1 MADLLKYREY
11 EEEVF
16 HWLMAK
22 HETNPDFTFSLR
34 QNGSKGA
41 ELDYFIGTSKSNY
54 FGTTFWTLP
63 VSFPGSSGDCID
75 LIIKVLNSGFSYYFE
90 FTQTKNPLDEQNKLA
105 LQFIQSLAKDL
116 EIQIGVDFISA
127 DEHKMYTIKTKPVQN
142 KYTNLKAMLTDV
154 EKQLDSIL
162 DLVDRKLVDFKKI
175 HSSFIMHRITLD
187 EFN

>member
-1 MADLLKYREY
+1 MTKVLKYREY

-22 HETNPDFTFSLR
+22 HKANPEFTFSLR

-75 LIIKVLNSGFSYYFE
+75 LIIKISNSGFSYYVE
-90 FTQTKNPLDEQNKLA
+90 FTQTKDPHDEQNKLA
-105 LQFIQSLAKDL
+105 LQFIQSLEIDL
-116 EIQIGVDFISA
+116 ERLNPF
-127 DEHKMYTIKTKPVQN
+127 
-142 KYTNLKAMLTDV
+142 
-154 EKQLDSIL
+154 
-162 DLVDRKLVDFKKI
+162 
-175 HSSFIMHRITLD
+175 
-187 EFN
+187 

>member
-1 MADLLKYREY
+1 MTKVLKYREY

-22 HETNPDFTFSLR
+22 HKASPEFTFSLR

-75 LIIKVLNSGFSYYFE
+75 LFFIISNSGFSYYVE
-90 FTQTKNPLDEQNKLA
+90 FTHTKDPHDDQNRMA
-105 LQFIQSLAKDL
+105 LQFIQSLEKDL
-116 EIQIGVDFISA
+116 EAQVGVKFISG
-127 DEHKMYTIKTKPVQN
+127 DEHKMYTIKTKPIQT
-142 KYTNLKAMLTDV
+142 KYDNLNEMLLDV

-162 DLVDRKLVDFKKI
+162 DLVDRKLVEFKRLI
-175 HSSFIMHRITLD
+175 HLS
-187 EFN
+187 